1 MVTLRSLILL
11 ITGIDID
18 KTSIITGLTRR
29 AVDNDGDDGNDG
41 GDDGDG
47 SSSNIVVVNGVCNV
61 GNSCY
66 LSVLLQL
73 FASSKSFVSFVKK
86 LKQGIRTNSNRNDGR
101 YINELL
107 HCFRTIRRSSRSSSS
122 SSSRDAYGN
131 VYNPSAILNCIP
143 SIRGCNTQQDSHEVF
158 NIMLAMLTDLDN
170 RAKNSSQ
177 YSLVPSSLE
186 TVLKTNATPFTGLLC
201 HSLTCQACKKRRPIK
216 HETFTSLI
224 LPIPNQKE
232 VTLYDCLDLFT
243 ADETLDD
250 IECSSCSLKKTITQL
265 NNRLK
270 AYESLKNKHV
280 DELKESCNDIS
291 QYYIAG
297 ETDEYCRDFDE
308 PVIAATHTN
317 TYTLLL
323 NVRTTIKKETRISRL
338 PDLLC
343 LVLNPLLTGKIKRNS
358 YIKFPMELDMAPF
371 FVIRTISD
379 ARYLLQ
385 SVIVHEGNAS
395 MGHYSIFT
403 RCDENSENWYWI
415 SDTQVTIV
423 SNISSIFNH
432 IKAYILVY
440 KNIRK

>member
-29 AVDNDGDDGNDG
+29 AVDNDGDD
-41 GDDGDG
+41 DDGDDG
-47 SSSNIVVVNGVCNV
+47 SSSSTVVVNGVCNV

-73 FASSKSFVSFVKK
+73 FATSKSFVSFVKK
-86 LKQGIRTNSNRNDGR
+86 LKKGTRTNSSRNDGR
-101 YINELL
+101 FINELL
-107 HCFRTIRRSSRSSSS
+107 NCFRTIRRSSR
-122 SSSRDAYGN
+122 DAYGRDGN

-143 SIRGCNTQQDSHEVF
+143 SIRGHNTQQDSHEVF

-186 TVLKTNATPFTGLLC
+186 SVLKNNATPFTGLLC
-201 HSLTCQACKKRRPIK
+201 HSLTCQTCKKRRPIK

-243 ADETLDD
+243 ADEMLDD
-250 IECSSCSLKKTITQL
+250 IECSLCSLKKTITHL

-280 DELKESCNDIS
+280 VDELKESYNHIS

-308 PVIAATHTN
+308 PIIAATHTN

-358 YIKFPMELDMAPF
+358 YIKFPMELDMTPF

-403 RCDENSENWYWI
+403 RSDENSENWYWI
-415 SDTQVTIV
+415 SDNQVTIV

-440 KNIRK
+440 KKIRK